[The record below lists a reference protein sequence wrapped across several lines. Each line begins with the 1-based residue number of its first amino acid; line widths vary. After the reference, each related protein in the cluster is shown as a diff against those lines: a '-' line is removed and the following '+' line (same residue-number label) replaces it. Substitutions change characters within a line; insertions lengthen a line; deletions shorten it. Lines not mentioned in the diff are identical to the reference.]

1 MYVMTKITFHRKFIL
16 KVLYLKSTNRNFVS
30 DLECVISVNALM
42 LWNEHISHA
51 VSFEQVNTLYDM
63 TKVARH
69 F

>member
-1 MYVMTKITFHRKFIL
+1 MTKITFHRKFIL